1 MDTDACIHPYPAGNS
16 SVRRM
21 AIEAGALGFSGI
33 VVPGEMPGV
42 YQGVHIIPAVLIREN
57 DIRKVTGQIRK
68 HGASGILIFVDAGDT
83 GFNRAVLAQTGV
95 HGIRSIHRIPKN
107 AFDHISARLAHENGI
122 AVEIDLYPL
131 IHERGV
137 SRQRVLNRYN
147 DLMKLHSRFQFP
159 LILSSNACSV
169 LDLRSPEEIRLLCSL
184 FGMNKDDTNQ
194 ALRTISTLLSPLES
208 VMVIP

>member
-95 HGIRSIHRIPKN
+95 HGIRSIHRIPKKM
-107 AFDHISARLAHENGI
+107 H
-122 AVEIDLYPL
+122 L
-131 IHERGV
+131 ITSLRV
-137 SRQRVLNRYN
+137 SRMKMVLQ
-147 DLMKLHSRFQFP
+147 SR
-159 LILSSNACSV
+159 S
-169 LDLRSPEEIRLLCSL
+169 
-184 FGMNKDDTNQ
+184 
-194 ALRTISTLLSPLES
+194 ISTLLFMKG
-208 VMVIP
+208 VFQGRGY